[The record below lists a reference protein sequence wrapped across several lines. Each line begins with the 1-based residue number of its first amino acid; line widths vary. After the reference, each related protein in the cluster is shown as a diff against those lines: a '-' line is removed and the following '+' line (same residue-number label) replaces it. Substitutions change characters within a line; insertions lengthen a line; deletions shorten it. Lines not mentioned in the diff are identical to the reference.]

1 MANNSSDSGY
11 QRTGEGFE
19 TPQGCPGSGKLT
31 FVTEGLGNDS
41 VDLSSGFAIPL
52 HLVTY
57 TLVTL
62 VSLLIYWARL
72 HWGWEVREQ
81 KAPSFFSMLL
91 AREDSWMRTQR
102 GQSSLDYLLF
112 QRLLLAITLLLQ
124 IFSLV
129 AMSIH
134 YKYGGVTPIS
144 EFYNHEDYGHWN
156 LTVAIAHGSFR
167 HMKQKFHTWYNLY
180 HIIVSALMPWLFWAA
195 ARILLPPCPPH
206 SEEQSSTVVINGLDP
221 KEHTTTA
228 IRCPSSPVLPTPP
241 SPQEVLR
248 QEVPKDP
255 AAGVC
260 LGQGH
265 SLPQEAPVEVQ
276 VCPGGSAGAGLLQ
289 WPPLLL
295 LALPS

>member
-11 QRTGEGFE
+11 QRTGEGFL

-91 AREDSWMRTQR
+91 AREDSWIAAHR
-102 GQSSLDYLLF
+102 GQSALDYLLF
-112 QRLLLAITLLLQ
+112 QRLLLAPTLLLQ
-124 IFSLV
+124 IFSLT
-129 AMSIH
+129 AFSLH
-134 YKYGGVTPIS
+134 TNLGRQTK
-144 EFYNHEDYGHWN
+144 FEDAVDQEGAPMNSSLTYYIQKGTFGNLSNRWDAWWN
-156 LTVAIAHGSFR
+156 
-167 HMKQKFHTWYNLY
+167 YY
-180 HIIVSALMPWLFWAA
+180 HITVSALLPWVVWAA
-195 ARILLPPCPPH
+195 ARIILPPSPPL
-206 SEEQSSTVVINGLDP
+206 SEEQSSTVVIRGLDP

-228 IRCPSSPVLPTPP
+228 IRRYFGRRFPRIQL
-241 SPQEVLR
+241 QELVWAKDTRYLR
-248 QEVPKDP
+248 
-255 AAGVC
+255 
-260 LGQGH
+260 
-265 SLPQEAPVEVQ
+265 
-276 VCPGGSAGAGLLQ
+276 
-289 WPPLLL
+289 
-295 LALPS
+295 

>member
-19 TPQGCPGSGKLT
+19 TPQGCPGSGKLK

-91 AREDSWMRTQR
+91 AREDSWMRTHR
-102 GQSSLDYLLF
+102 GQSALDYLLF

-144 EFYNHEDYGHWN
+144 DFYNHEYWGHWN
-156 LTVAIAHGSFR
+156 LTTAIAHGSFR

-228 IRCPSSPVLPTPP
+228 IRCCSS
-241 SPQEVLR
+241 
-248 QEVPKDP
+248 
-255 AAGVC
+255 
-260 LGQGH
+260 
-265 SLPQEAPVEVQ
+265 
-276 VCPGGSAGAGLLQ
+276 
-289 WPPLLL
+289 
-295 LALPS
+295 